1 MKQNRIDMDQIV
13 EKYYDRIYKYIY
25 FHIDDK
31 DLARDLTQEVFLAM
45 CEQIEREPIED
56 FQIWLYQ
63 VAKKRLALHF
73 RNAYQKMPY
82 VDVDALDETV
92 INVSYDPFAEY
103 SDDEI
108 EAVKQDILSSL
119 TDSESALYHAV
130 YESNMDYPSI
140 AKEQNISEATLRKRI
155 SRMKKKIELAIKK
168 ILYCL
173 SLMIHHI

>member
-1 MKQNRIDMDQIV
+1 MKQNRIDMDHII
-13 EKYYDRIYKYIY
+13 EKYYDRIYKFVYN
-25 FHIDDK
+25 HIDQK
-31 DLARDLTQEVFLAM
+31 DIARDLTQEVFLAL

-56 FQIWLYQ
+56 IQAWLYS

-82 VDVDALDETV
+82 EDVDALDETV
-92 INVSYDPFAEY
+92 ITVSYDPFSEY

-108 EAVKQDILSSL
+108 EVVIQDVISSL
-119 TDSESALYHAV
+119 TDSESALYSAV
-130 YESNMDYPSI
+130 YESNMDYHSI

-155 SRMKKKIELAIKK
+155 SRMKKKIELAIQK

-173 SLMIHHI
+173 SLMIHHM